1 MKNILLILTILTT
14 AVACNR
20 KSQLVY
26 LNDLTNE
33 NLGSVKAPVY
43 LIKPGDVLSI
53 QIYTQDPNIS
63 RLFNLANT
71 QTATSSIYN
80 SEISTYITGFSVSDS
95 GEVNLPVIGKVK
107 IAELSV
113 RDAQDTIQYAA
124 DRYLKDAL
132 VVVKLLS
139 FRVTVLGEVKRP
151 GTYTNYKDNLNIFE
165 AIGLAGDLSDFG
177 KRNNVLVLR
186 NTTQGVK
193 TFRMDLQDKNIVTS
207 DGFFLQPNDTVI
219 VEPRSGKVMALNTP
233 NIQLL
238 LSTLTTL
245 LLFLNFL
252 KK

>member
-1 MKNILLILTILTT
+1 MKKILFIVAILSVT
-14 AVACNR
+14 VACNR

-26 LNDLTNE
+26 LNDVTNE
-33 NLGSVKAPVY
+33 TLGSVKAPVY

-95 GEVNLPVIGKVK
+95 GEVNLPVIGKVRV
-107 IAELSV
+107 AEHSV
-113 RDAQDTIQYAA
+113 RDAQESIQLAA

-186 NTTQGVK
+186 NTPQGVK
-193 TFRMDLQDKNIVTS
+193 TFRMDLQDKNIITS
-207 DGFFLQPNDTVI
+207 EGFFLLPNDTVI

-238 LSTLTTL
+238 LSTLTTV

>member
-1 MKNILLILTILTT
+1 MKKFLLIISVIAAT
-14 AVACNR
+14 VACNR

-26 LNDLTNE
+26 LNDVTNE
-33 NLGSVKAPVY
+33 TLGAVKAPVY

-63 RLFNLANT
+63 RLFNIANT
-71 QTATSSIYN
+71 QTTTSVYN

-113 RDAQDTIQYAA
+113 RNAQEAIQQAA

-151 GTYTNYKDNLNIFE
+151 GTYINYKDNLNIFE

-177 KRNNVLVLR
+177 KRTNVLVLR
-186 NTTQGVK
+186 NTPQGVK
-193 TFRMDLQDKNIVTS
+193 TYRMDLQDKNIVS
-207 DGFFLQPNDTVI
+207 SEGFYLQPNDTLI
-219 VEPRSGKVMALNTP
+219 VEPRNGKVMALNTP

-245 LLFLNFL
+245 LLFLNYL
-252 KK
+252 KR

>member
-1 MKNILLILTILTT
+1 MKNFLLIISVFAAT
-14 AVACNR
+14 VACNR

-26 LNDLTNE
+26 LNDVTNE
-33 NLGSVKAPVY
+33 TLGAVKAPVY

-63 RLFNLANT
+63 RLFNIANT
-71 QTATSSIYN
+71 QTTTSVYN

-113 RDAQDTIQYAA
+113 RNAQEAIQQAA

-151 GTYTNYKDNLNIFE
+151 GTYINYKDNLNIFE

-177 KRNNVLVLR
+177 KRTNVLVLR
-186 NTTQGVK
+186 NTPQGLK
-193 TFRMDLQDKNIVTS
+193 TFRMDLQDKNIVSS
-207 DGFFLQPNDTVI
+207 DGFFLQPNDTLI

-245 LLFLNFL
+245 LLFLNYL
-252 KK
+252 KR

>member
-1 MKNILLILTILTT
+1 MKKYLPIIIILLLT
-14 AVACNR
+14 VACNR

-26 LNDLTNE
+26 LNDAQNE
-33 NLGSVKAPVY
+33 TLGSVKAPVY

-71 QTATSSIYN
+71 QTSTAYYST
-80 SEISTYITGFSVSDS
+80 EISTYITGFSVSDS

-107 IAELSV
+107 IAGLPV
-113 RDAQDTIQYAA
+113 HDAQETIQRAA
-124 DRYLKDAL
+124 DKYLKDAL

-139 FRVTVLGEVKRP
+139 FRVTVIGEVKRP
-151 GTYTNYKDNLNIFE
+151 GTYINYKENLNIFE

-177 KRNNVLVLR
+177 KRTNVLVMR
-186 NTTQGVK
+186 NTPQGVK
-193 TFRMDLQDKNIVTS
+193 TFRMDLQDKNIITS
-207 DGFFLQPNDTVI
+207 EGYFLQPNDTVI
-219 VEPRSGKVMALNTP
+219 VEPRKGKVMALNTP

-245 LLFLNFL
+245 LLLL
-252 KK
+252 DYIKK

>member
-1 MKNILLILTILTT
+1 MKKYLLILTILSVT
-14 AVACNR
+14 VACNR
-20 KSQLVY
+20 KSHLVY
-26 LNDLTNE
+26 LNDVTNE
-33 NLGSVKAPVY
+33 TLGSLKAPVY

-63 RLFNLANT
+63 RLFNIAST
-71 QTATSSIYN
+71 QTTYYAYN
-80 SEISTYITGFSVSDS
+80 TEISTYINGFSVNDS

-107 IAELSV
+107 IAELSL
-113 RDAQDTIQYAA
+113 RDAQEAIQQAA

-177 KRNNVLVLR
+177 KRTNVLVLR
-186 NTTQGVK
+186 NTTQGLK
-193 TFRMDLQDKNIVTS
+193 TFRMDLQDKNIMSS

-238 LSTLTTL
+238 LSTLTTV

>member
-1 MKNILLILTILTT
+1 MKKYLLILTILSVT
-14 AVACNR
+14 VACNR

-26 LNDLTNE
+26 LNDVTNE
-33 NLGSVKAPVY
+33 TLGSVKAPVY

-63 RLFNLANT
+63 RLFNIANT
-71 QTATSSIYN
+71 QTAYSSYN

-95 GEVNLPVIGKVK
+95 GEVNLPVIGKVR

-113 RDAQDTIQYAA
+113 RDAQEAIQHAA

-177 KRNNVLVLR
+177 KRTNVLVLR
-186 NTTQGVK
+186 NTPQGVK
-193 TFRMDLQDKNIVTS
+193 TFRMDLQDKNIVVS

-238 LSTLTTL
+238 LSTLTTV

-252 KK
+252 KN

>member
-1 MKNILLILTILTT
+1 MKKILFIVAILSVT
-14 AVACNR
+14 VACNR

-26 LNDLTNE
+26 LNDVTNE
-33 NLGSVKAPVY
+33 TLGSVKAPVY

-71 QTATSSIYN
+71 QTAYSYYN
-80 SEISTYITGFSVSDS
+80 SEISSYITGFSVSDS
-95 GEVNLPVIGKVK
+95 GQVNLPVIGKVK
-107 IAELSV
+107 ISELSV
-113 RDAQDTIQYAA
+113 RDAQETIQQAA

-132 VVVKLLS
+132 VVIKLLS

-186 NTTQGVK
+186 NTPQGVK
-193 TFRMDLQDKNIVTS
+193 TFRMDLQDKNIITS
-207 DGFFLQPNDTVI
+207 EGFFLQPNDTVI

>member
-1 MKNILLILTILTT
+1 MKRFLLIISVIAIT
-14 AVACNR
+14 VACNR

-26 LNDLTNE
+26 LNEVTNE
-33 NLGSVKAPVY
+33 TLGAAKAPVY

-63 RLFNLANT
+63 RLFNIANM
-71 QTATSSIYN
+71 QTTASVYN

-113 RDAQDTIQYAA
+113 RNAQEAIQQAA

-151 GTYTNYKDNLNIFE
+151 GTYINYKDNLNIFE

-177 KRNNVLVLR
+177 KRTNVLVLR
-186 NTTQGVK
+186 NTPQGVK
-193 TFRMDLQDKNIVTS
+193 TFRMDLQDKNIVS
-207 DGFFLQPNDTVI
+207 SEGFYLQPNDTLI
-219 VEPRSGKVMALNTP
+219 VEPRNGKVMALNTP

-238 LSTLTTL
+238 LSTFTTL
-245 LLFLNFL
+245 LLFLNYL
-252 KK
+252 KR

>member
-1 MKNILLILTILTT
+1 MKKYLLILTILSVT
-14 AVACNR
+14 VACNR

-26 LNDLTNE
+26 LNDVTNE
-33 NLGSVKAPVY
+33 TLGSVKAPVY

-63 RLFNLANT
+63 RLFNIANT
-71 QTATSSIYN
+71 QTAYSAYN

-95 GEVNLPVIGKVK
+95 GDVNLPVIGKVR
-107 IAELSV
+107 IAEHSV
-113 RDAQDTIQYAA
+113 RDAQEAIQQAA

-177 KRNNVLVLR
+177 KRTNVLVLR
-186 NTTQGVK
+186 NTPQGVK
-193 TFRMDLQDKNIVTS
+193 TFRMDLQDKNIVSS

-238 LSTLTTL
+238 LSTLTTV

>member
-1 MKNILLILTILTT
+1 MRKSLYLLTIIIVS
-14 AVACNR
+14 VACNR

-26 LNDLTNE
+26 LNDVKNE
-33 NLGSVKAPVY
+33 ILGSVKAPVY

-71 QTATSSIYN
+71 QTATSSNYN

-95 GEVNLPVIGKVK
+95 GEVNLPVIGRVK
-107 IAELSV
+107 ISELSL
-113 RDAQDTIQYAA
+113 RDAQETIQRSA
-124 DRYLKDAL
+124 DKYLKDAL

-177 KRNNVLVLR
+177 KRTNVLVLR
-186 NTTQGVK
+186 NTPQGLK
-193 TFRMDLQDKNIVTS
+193 TFRMDLQDKGIVAS

-219 VEPRSGKVMALNTP
+219 VEPRSGKVMSLNTP

-245 LLFLNFL
+245 LLFLNYL

>member
-1 MKNILLILTILTT
+1 MKKILFIVAILSVT
-14 AVACNR
+14 VACNR

-26 LNDLTNE
+26 LNDVTNE
-33 NLGSVKAPVY
+33 TLGSVKAPVY

-71 QTATSSIYN
+71 QTAYSYYN
-80 SEISTYITGFSVSDS
+80 SEISSYITGFSVSDS
-95 GEVNLPVIGKVK
+95 GQVNLPVIGKVK
-107 IAELSV
+107 ISELSV
-113 RDAQDTIQYAA
+113 RDAQETIQQAA

-186 NTTQGVK
+186 NTPQGVK
-193 TFRMDLQDKNIVTS
+193 TFRMDLQDKNIITS
-207 DGFFLQPNDTVI
+207 EGFFLQPNDTVI